1 LEILFGYLAGLLT
14 LINPCV
20 LPILPIV
27 IATSVQ
33 ASKHAPIAL
42 AAGMSTSFVLLGL
55 TVSAVGPA
63 LGLSDEIVSR
73 SAALLMVAFGLFL
86 LVPLLGEKFT
96 VATTAIS
103 KIADAGIT
111 ATVSHGLVGQF
122 LGGALLGAVWSPC
135 IGPTLGAAIALAS
148 QGVDLIYA
156 TLIMTSFALGVSTLI
171 FIFSFATK
179 SWLERN
185 IRWMRVLSKQ
195 SKATLGGTF
204 IIIGLGIFF
213 QFNHTIDTWLINHL
227 PTWLIDFSVIL

>member
-1 LEILFGYLAGLLT
+1 M
-14 LINPCV
+14 

-27 IATSVQ
+27 IATSLQ

-86 LVPLLGEKFT
+86 LVPLLGKKFT

-171 FIFSFATK
+171 FIFSFTTK
-179 SWLERN
+179 GWLERN

>member
-1 LEILFGYLAGLLT
+1 MDILFGYLAGLLT

-86 LVPLLGEKFT
+86 LVPLLGKKFT

-111 ATVSHGLVGQF
+111 ATVSQGLVGQF

-156 TLIMTSFALGVSTLI
+156 TLIMTSFALGVSTLV

-185 IRWMRVLSKQ
+185 IRWMRFLSKH
-195 SKATLGGTF
+195 SKTTLGGTF
-204 IIIGLGIFF
+204 IIIGFGIFF

>member
-1 LEILFGYLAGLLT
+1 M
-14 LINPCV
+14 

-27 IATSVQ
+27 IATSLQ
-33 ASKHAPIAL
+33 ASKHAPIVL

-86 LVPLLGEKFT
+86 LVPLLGKKFT

-111 ATVSHGLVGQF
+111 ATVSQGLVGQF

-156 TLIMTSFALGVSTLI
+156 TLIMTSFALGVSTLV

-185 IRWMRVLSKQ
+185 IRWMRILSKQ
-195 SKATLGGTF
+195 SRTTLGGIF

>member
-1 LEILFGYLAGLLT
+1 MEILFGYLAGLLT

-111 ATVSHGLVGQF
+111 ATVSQGLVGQF

-156 TLIMTSFALGVSTLI
+156 TLIMTSFALGVSTLV

-185 IRWMRVLSKQ
+185 IRWMRILSKQ
-195 SKATLGGTF
+195 SRTTLGGIF
-204 IIIGLGIFF
+204 IIIGFGIFF

>member
-1 LEILFGYLAGLLT
+1 MEILFGYLAGLLT

-42 AAGMSTSFVLLGL
+42 AAGMSTSFILLGL
-55 TVSAVGPA
+55 TVSAIGPA

-73 SAALLMVAFGLFL
+73 SAAFLMVAFGLFL
-86 LVPLLGEKFT
+86 LVPLLNKKFS
-96 VATTAIS
+96 VATAAIS
-103 KIADAGIT
+103 TIGDAGMT
-111 ATVSHGLVGQF
+111 ATISHGLAGQF
-122 LGGALLGAVWSPC
+122 IGGALLGAVWSPC

-148 QGVDLIYA
+148 QGVDLVYA
-156 TLIMTSFALGVSTLI
+156 TLIMASFALGVSTLI
-171 FIFSFATK
+171 FLFSFATK

-185 IRWMRVLSKQ
+185 ISWMRVLAKQ
-195 SKATLGGTF
+195 SRAILGGTF
-204 IIIGLGIFF
+204 IVIGFGIFF
-213 QFNHTIDTWLINHL
+213 QFNHAIDTWLINHL

>member
-1 LEILFGYLAGLLT
+1 M
-14 LINPCV
+14 

-86 LVPLLGEKFT
+86 LVPLLGKKFT

-111 ATVSHGLVGQF
+111 ATVSQGLVGQF

-156 TLIMTSFALGVSTLI
+156 TLIMTSFALGVSTLV

-195 SKATLGGTF
+195 SRTTLGSTF
-204 IIIGLGIFF
+204 IIIGFGIFF

>member
-1 LEILFGYLAGLLT
+1 M
-14 LINPCV
+14 

-27 IATSVQ
+27 IATSLQ

-86 LVPLLGEKFT
+86 LVPLLGKKFT

-156 TLIMTSFALGVSTLI
+156 TLIMTSFALGVSTLV

-179 SWLERN
+179 GWLERN

>member
-1 LEILFGYLAGLLT
+1 MEILFGYLAGLLT

-73 SAALLMVAFGLFL
+73 SAALLMVVFGLFL
-86 LVPLLGEKFT
+86 LVPLLGKKFT

-111 ATVSHGLVGQF
+111 ATVSQGLVGQF

-156 TLIMTSFALGVSTLI
+156 TLIMTSFALGVSTLV

-185 IRWMRVLSKQ
+185 IRWMRILSKQ
-195 SKATLGGTF
+195 SRTILGGIF
-204 IIIGLGIFF
+204 IIIGFGIFF

>member
-1 LEILFGYLAGLLT
+1 MDILFGYLAGLLT

-27 IATSVQ
+27 IATSLQ

-42 AAGMSTSFVLLGL
+42 ATGMSTSFVLLGL

-86 LVPLLGEKFT
+86 LVPLLGKKFT

-111 ATVSHGLVGQF
+111 ATVSQGLVGQF

-156 TLIMTSFALGVSTLI
+156 TLIMTSFALGVSTLV

-185 IRWMRVLSKQ
+185 IRWMRILSKQ
-195 SKATLGGTF
+195 SRTILGGIF
-204 IIIGLGIFF
+204 IIIGFGIFF

>member
-1 LEILFGYLAGLLT
+1 MDILFGYLAGLLT

-27 IATSVQ
+27 IATSLQ

-86 LVPLLGEKFT
+86 LVPLLGKKFT

-111 ATVSHGLVGQF
+111 ATVSQGLVGQF

-156 TLIMTSFALGVSTLI
+156 TLIMTSFALGVSTLV

-185 IRWMRVLSKQ
+185 IRWMRILSKQ
-195 SKATLGGTF
+195 SRTILGGIF
-204 IIIGLGIFF
+204 IIIGFGIFF

>member
-1 LEILFGYLAGLLT
+1 M
-14 LINPCV
+14 

-27 IATSVQ
+27 IATSLQ

-86 LVPLLGEKFT
+86 LVPLLGRKFT
-96 VATTAIS
+96 VATTTIS

-111 ATVSHGLVGQF
+111 VTVSHGLVGQF

>member
-1 LEILFGYLAGLLT
+1 
-14 LINPCV
+14 
-20 LPILPIV
+20 
-27 IATSVQ
+27 
-33 ASKHAPIAL
+33 
-42 AAGMSTSFVLLGL
+42 
-55 TVSAVGPA
+55 
-63 LGLSDEIVSR
+63 
-73 SAALLMVAFGLFL
+73 
-86 LVPLLGEKFT
+86 
-96 VATTAIS
+96 
-103 KIADAGIT
+103 
-111 ATVSHGLVGQF
+111 LVGQF

-156 TLIMTSFALGVSTLI
+156 TLIMTGFALGVSTLI

>member
-1 LEILFGYLAGLLT
+1 MEILFGYLAGLLT

-86 LVPLLGEKFT
+86 LVPLLGKKFT

-111 ATVSHGLVGQF
+111 ATVSQGLVGQF

-156 TLIMTSFALGVSTLI
+156 TLIMTSFALGVSTLV

-185 IRWMRVLSKQ
+185 IRWMRVLSKH
-195 SKATLGGTF
+195 SKTTLGGTF

>member
-1 LEILFGYLAGLLT
+1 M
-14 LINPCV
+14 

-27 IATSVQ
+27 IATSLQ

-86 LVPLLGEKFT
+86 LVPLLGKKFT

-111 ATVSHGLVGQF
+111 ATVSQGLVGQF

-156 TLIMTSFALGVSTLI
+156 TLIMTSFALGVSTLV

-185 IRWMRVLSKQ
+185 IRWMRILSKQ
-195 SKATLGGTF
+195 SRTILGGIF
-204 IIIGLGIFF
+204 IIIGFGIFF

>member
-1 LEILFGYLAGLLT
+1 M
-14 LINPCV
+14 

-27 IATSVQ
+27 LATSIQ
-33 ASKHAPIAL
+33 TSSRAPIAL
-42 AAGMSTSFVLLGL
+42 AAGMSTSFILLGL

-86 LVPLLGEKFT
+86 LVPLLGKKFT

-103 KIADAGIT
+103 KIADAGMT
-111 ATVSHGLVGQF
+111 ATVSHGLAGQF
-122 LGGALLGAVWSPC
+122 IGGALLGAVWSPC

-148 QGVDLIYA
+148 QGVDLVYA
-156 TLIMTSFALGVSTLI
+156 TLIMASLILTDFLI
-171 FIFSFATK
+171 FLFSFATK

-185 IRWMRVLSKQ
+185 ISWMRVLAKQ
-195 SKATLGGTF
+195 SRAILGGTF
-204 IIIGLGIFF
+204 IVIGFGIFF

>member
-1 LEILFGYLAGLLT
+1 MEILFGYLAGLLT

-63 LGLSDEIVSR
+63 LGLTDEIVSR

-86 LVPLLGEKFT
+86 LVPLLGKKFT

-111 ATVSHGLVGQF
+111 ATVSQGLVGQF

-156 TLIMTSFALGVSTLI
+156 TLIMTSFALGVSTLV

-185 IRWMRVLSKQ
+185 IRWMRILSKQ
-195 SKATLGGTF
+195 SRTILGGIF
-204 IIIGLGIFF
+204 IIIGFGIFF

>member
-1 LEILFGYLAGLLT
+1 M
-14 LINPCV
+14 

-63 LGLSDEIVSR
+63 LGLNDEIVSR

-86 LVPLLGEKFT
+86 LVPLLGRRFT
-96 VATTAIS
+96 VATTTIS

-111 ATVSHGLVGQF
+111 VTVSHGLVGQF

>member
-1 LEILFGYLAGLLT
+1 
-14 LINPCV
+14 V

-27 IATSVQ
+27 IATSLQ
-33 ASKHAPIAL
+33 ASRHAPIAL
-42 AAGMSTSFVLLGL
+42 AAGMSTSLVLLGL

-86 LVPLLGEKFT
+86 LVPLLDEKFT

-111 ATVSHGLVGQF
+111 ATVSNGLVGQF

-156 TLIMTSFALGVSTLI
+156 TLIMTSFALGVSTLV

-185 IRWMRVLSKQ
+185 IRWMRVLSKH
-195 SKATLGGTF
+195 SKTALGGTF
-204 IIIGLGIFF
+204 IIIGFGIFF

>member
-1 LEILFGYLAGLLT
+1 MDILFGYLAGLLT

-27 IATSVQ
+27 IATSLQ
-33 ASKHAPIAL
+33 ASKHAPIVL
-42 AAGMSTSFVLLGL
+42 AAGMSTSLVLLGL

-86 LVPLLGEKFT
+86 LVPLLGKKFT

-111 ATVSHGLVGQF
+111 ATVSQGLVGQF

-156 TLIMTSFALGVSTLI
+156 TLIMTSFALGVSTLV

-185 IRWMRVLSKQ
+185 IRWMRILSKQ
-195 SKATLGGTF
+195 SRTTLGGIF
-204 IIIGLGIFF
+204 SIIGFGIFF
-213 QFNHTIDTWLINHL
+213 QFNHTIDTCLINHL